1 MERENDNH
9 KKKGRNS
16 AGYMVYK
23 TPRIIKLKKT
33 NREIKMNKYE
43 QYHWWKKRKQHRR
56 KEKSGRRVHRIK
68 VTEIG
73 TRKAEQRAEN
83 WETGRDWNMV
93 GEKKR
98 QSKHLLD
105 VRCSHWRCV
114 FSQLVWAVNVI
125 EHDHAE
131 VRSLVTICCLS
142 FPYFPQ
148 CPVDSYLFTWIEKRV
163 RRDASLFACGG
174 ETRSDTNYQL
184 SLFSCMHREWTL
196 PSLPYLSPKTLLYMR
211 AQINIHSCTD
221 RLGLCHQA
229 WGSQKERRAG
239 LLNGGR
245 SHWID
250 NVKTKNGDVKVSE

>member
-1 MERENDNH
+1 
-9 KKKGRNS
+9 
-16 AGYMVYK
+16 MVYK

-142 FPYFPQ
+142 FPYFPSVS
-148 CPVDSYLFTWIEKRV
+148 CGFI
-163 RRDASLFACGG
+163 SLHM
-174 ETRSDTNYQL
+174 N
-184 SLFSCMHREWTL
+184 REE
-196 PSLPYLSPKTLLYMR
+196 
-211 AQINIHSCTD
+211 
-221 RLGLCHQA
+221 
-229 WGSQKERRAG
+229 SQKRCQPVCMWWR
-239 LLNGGR
+239 NPF
-245 SHWID
+245 WY
-250 NVKTKNGDVKVSE
+250 

>member
-1 MERENDNH
+1 MTII

-114 FSQLVWAVNVI
+114 FFSA
-125 EHDHAE
+125 
-131 VRSLVTICCLS
+131 CLS
-142 FPYFPQ
+142 CERDWAWPRRSTFLGHHLLSVISLLPFR
-148 CPVDSYLFTWIEKRV
+148 VLWIHI
-163 RRDASLFACGG
+163 S
-174 ETRSDTNYQL
+174 
-184 SLFSCMHREWTL
+184 
-196 PSLPYLSPKTLLYMR
+196 
-211 AQINIHSCTD
+211 
-221 RLGLCHQA
+221 
-229 WGSQKERRAG
+229 
-239 LLNGGR
+239 
-245 SHWID
+245 SH
-250 NVKTKNGDVKVSE
+250 E

>member
-1 MERENDNH
+1 MWGAVIGDAFFLSLSELWTWLSMTTL
-9 KKKGRNS
+9 KYVPWSPS
-16 AGYMVYK
+16 AVCHFL
-23 TPRIIKLKKT
+23 TSL
-33 NREIKMNKYE
+33 
-43 QYHWWKKRKQHRR
+43 
-56 KEKSGRRVHRIK
+56 
-68 VTEIG
+68 
-73 TRKAEQRAEN
+73 
-83 WETGRDWNMV
+83 
-93 GEKKR
+93 
-98 QSKHLLD
+98 QS
-105 VRCSHWRCV
+105 
-114 FSQLVWAVNVI
+114 
-125 EHDHAE
+125 
-131 VRSLVTICCLS
+131 
-142 FPYFPQ
+142 
-148 CPVDSYLFTWIEKRV
+148 PVDSYLFTWIEKRV

-196 PSLPYLSPKTLLYMR
+196 PSLPYLSPKTLLYMH